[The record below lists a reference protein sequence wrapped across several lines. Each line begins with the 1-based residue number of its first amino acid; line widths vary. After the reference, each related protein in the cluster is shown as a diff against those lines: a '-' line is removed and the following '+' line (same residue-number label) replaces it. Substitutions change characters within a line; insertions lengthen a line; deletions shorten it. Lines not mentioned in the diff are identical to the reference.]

1 MTRTFDG
8 ETYDE
13 ALDGDRLRS
22 QYARVWAAM
31 SDEQWHTPEELER
44 TTGYRWASINART
57 RDFRKPKFGAHAVD
71 RERVPGQRG
80 QHRYRLRIRRDKRES
95 PPSWKLT
102 QQGVLL

>member
-1 MTRTFDG
+1 MTKTFDG

-31 SDEQWHTPEELER
+31 ADEQWHTPEELER

-57 RDFRKPKFGAHAVD
+57 RDFRKPKFGCHTID
-71 RERVPGQRG
+71 REYVGNG
-80 QHRYRLRIRRDKRES
+80 LWRYRLTIRQEAPVES
-95 PPSWKLT
+95 WQMT
-102 QQGVLL
+102 EQGVLL

>member
-1 MTRTFDG
+1 MTQTFDG

-31 SDEQWHTPEELER
+31 ADEQWHTPEELER
-44 TTGYRWASINART
+44 ITGYRWASINART
-57 RDFRKPKFGAHAVD
+57 RDFRKPKFGGHAVD

-80 QHRYRLRIRRDKRES
+80 QHRYRLRIRREPRDE
-95 PPSWKLT
+95 PSWRMT
-102 QQGVLL
+102 VQERLL